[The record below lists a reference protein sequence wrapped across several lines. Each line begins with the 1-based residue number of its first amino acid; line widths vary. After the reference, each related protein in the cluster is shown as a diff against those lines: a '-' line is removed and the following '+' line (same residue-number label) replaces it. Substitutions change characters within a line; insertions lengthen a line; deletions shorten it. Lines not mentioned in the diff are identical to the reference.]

1 MRLRARRMR
10 PHVSD
15 FTSPRPGPR
24 NSTAR
29 SIRIPSNT
37 TSSANMRGKPA
48 SVLRL
53 MVFVFTRCAR
63 RPPRTLSTTRRISPR
78 SRNGL
83 GTQMYRRHGSMTGA
97 KPGRKT
103 VRRFESGIKGGQ
115 LLEQRLSLFQIGSI
129 KPFGEPTVDLGQ
141 HLSGLLLLSLL
152 LPQPSHARHGSQ
164 LK

>member
-1 MRLRARRMR
+1 MAVRSLR
-10 PHVSD
+10 
-15 FTSPRPGPR
+15 
-24 NSTAR
+24 
-29 SIRIPSNT
+29 

-53 MVFVFTRCAR
+53 MVSVFTRCAR

-115 LLEQRLSLFQIGSI
+115 FLEQRLSLFQIGGI
-129 KPFGEPTVDLGQ
+129 KPFGEPAVNCGEHRARLIAAALLHKQARQAGRCAQFKEPCRLG
-141 HLSGLLLLSLL
+141 L
-152 LPQPSHARHGSQ
+152 
-164 LK
+164 